1 MSVPQK
7 NLPAGI
13 TSVRVLVRPM
23 NEQIPVV
30 PVPSFTRNHQ
40 PVEKIDRLNPLPRAS
55 YGVTGSYERA

>member
-30 PVPSFTRNHQ
+30 PVPSFTCNHQ
-40 PVEKIDRLNPLPRAS
+40 PV
-55 YGVTGSYERA
+55 

>member
-7 NLPAGI
+7 NLTAGI

-30 PVPSFTRNHQ
+30 PVPSFTCNRQ
-40 PVEKIDRLNPLPRAS
+40 PVEKIDRPDPLPRTS
-55 YGVTGSYERA
+55 YGVTGSYKRA